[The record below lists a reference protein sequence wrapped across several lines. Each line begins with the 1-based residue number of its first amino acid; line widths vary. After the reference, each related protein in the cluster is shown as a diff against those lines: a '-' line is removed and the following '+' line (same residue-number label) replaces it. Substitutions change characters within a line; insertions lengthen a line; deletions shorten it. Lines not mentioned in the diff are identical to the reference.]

1 MAGLGQAQ
9 QQMSLQDLNTMLS
22 TGQQQQRL
30 SQAQLDAAYA
40 NQFQTAM
47 QPFQQLAFAS
57 DIITGAPSSQMQFQ
71 TSPGP
76 SVGSQLLGLAGAGIA
91 SYYGAQR

>member
-1 MAGLGQAQ
+1 MMLG
-9 QQMSLQDLNTMLS
+9 
-22 TGQQQQRL
+22 TGGQQQRL

-57 DIITGAPSSQMQFQ
+57 DIITGAPSGQTQIMQQ
-71 TSPGP
+71 PGP
-76 SVGSQLLGLAGAGIA
+76 SIGSQLLGLGAAGIGA
-91 SYYGAQR
+91 YYGR